1 MELLS
6 IAIDR
11 PDDTNVILGQAH
23 FIKTVEDIHELMV
36 TSVPGAKFGIAF
48 CEASGPRLVRH
59 TGTDPE
65 LTAVAVRNAQAI
77 GAGHS
82 FVIVMREIFP
92 INVLNAIKNLQEV
105 CSVFCATAN
114 PTCVV
119 VADNGTG
126 RGILGV
132 IDGEKPKGVETE
144 ADQSTRRAFLR
155 RIGYKF

>member
-23 FIKTVEDIHELMV
+23 FIKTVEDIYELMI

-48 CEASGPRLVRH
+48 CEASGPCLVRY
-59 TGTDPE
+59 TGTNSE
-65 LTAVAVRNAQAI
+65 LAAVAVRNAQAI

-82 FVIVMREIFP
+82 FIIVMRDIFP
-92 INVLNAIKNLQEV
+92 INVLNALKNLQEV

-114 PTCVV
+114 PTWVV
-119 VADNGTG
+119 LAENGTG

-144 ADQSTRRAFLR
+144 ADQTARRAFLR